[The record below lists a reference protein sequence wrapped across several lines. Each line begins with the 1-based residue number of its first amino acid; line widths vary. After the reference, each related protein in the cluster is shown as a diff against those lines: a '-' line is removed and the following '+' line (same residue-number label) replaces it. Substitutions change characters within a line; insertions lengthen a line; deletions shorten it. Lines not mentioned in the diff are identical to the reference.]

1 MPEYAAG
8 SPAGLPRLEPLKTV
22 RTRALDVAYYEA
34 GPASGQTVLLLHGFP
49 YDIHSYA
56 EVVPLLTGAGLR
68 VIVPYLRGFGPTRF
82 ADLGTPRSGQ
92 QAALGADV
100 IELMDALGIDRA
112 ILAGYDWG
120 GRGAC
125 VAAALWPE
133 RCAGLVS
140 VNEGG
145 YLIVDIAAAASPLRP
160 QLEAGLWFF
169 FYFATERG
177 RRGLGANR
185 RDLARLVWTQLSPKW
200 RFDDATFDRAAEAF
214 ANPDFVEV
222 VIHFFRHR
230 LGLAPGYAPY
240 EDLERQLAAQP
251 PITVPAI
258 TLDGQAGGPD
268 FPATDAT
275 AAAAHF
281 TGPRIHRQVP
291 DAGHNLPQESPQA
304 FAGAVLDL
312 AKPARTGIQ

>member
-1 MPEYAAG
+1 MAEYAGG
-8 SPAGLPRLEPLKTV
+8 SAAGLPRLEPLMTV

-34 GPASGQTVLLLHGFP
+34 GPADGQAVLLLHGFP

-56 EVVPLLTGAGLR
+56 EVVPMLAGAGLR

-82 ADLGTPRSGQ
+82 ADLATPRSGQ
-92 QAALGADV
+92 QAALGSDV
-100 IELMDALGIDRA
+100 IDLMDALGIDRA

-145 YLIVDIAAAASPLRP
+145 YLIMDIAAAASPIRP
-160 QLEAGLWFF
+160 ELEAGLWFF

-177 RRGLGANR
+177 RSGLAANR
-185 RDLARLVWTQLSPKW
+185 HDLARLLWAQLSPSW
-200 RFDDATFDRAAEAF
+200 QFGDATFDRTAQAY

-222 VIHFFRHR
+222 AIHFFRHR
-230 LGLAPGYAPY
+230 LGLARGYAAY
-240 EDLERQLAAQP
+240 EDLERQLAGQP

-268 FPATDAT
+268 FPATDGT
-275 AAAAHF
+275 ASAAHF
-281 TGPRIHRQVP
+281 AGPRIHRQVP
-291 DAGHNLPQESPQA
+291 DAGHNLPQENPRA
-304 FAGAVLDL
+304 FADAVLDL
-312 AKPARTGIQ
+312 ANSAADLR

>member
-1 MPEYAAG
+1 MPEQAAG
-8 SPAGLPRLEPLKTV
+8 SPADLPRLEPLKTV
-22 RTRALDVAYYEA
+22 RTKALDVGYYEA
-34 GPASGQTVLLLHGFP
+34 GPADGPTVLLLHGFP
-49 YDIHSYA
+49 YDIHSYS
-56 EVVPLLTGAGLR
+56 EVAPLLAGAGLR

-82 ADLGTPRSGQ
+82 ADLATPRSGQ
-92 QAALGADV
+92 QAALGSDV
-100 IELMDALGIDRA
+100 IDLMDALGIDRA

-120 GRGAC
+120 GRAAC

-133 RCAGLVS
+133 RCAGLAS

-145 YLIVDIAAAASPLRP
+145 YLIMDIAAAANPLRP
-160 QLEAGLWFF
+160 ELEAGLWFF

-177 RRGLGANR
+177 RRGLAANR

-200 RFDDATFDRAAEAF
+200 RFGDATFDRTAEAF

-230 LGLAPGYAPY
+230 LGLVPGYAAY
-240 EDLERQLAAQP
+240 EDLERRLASQP

-268 FPATDAT
+268 FPASDGT
-275 AAAAHF
+275 ASAARF

-291 DAGHNLPQESPQA
+291 DAGHNLPQENPQA
-304 FAGAVLDL
+304 LAGAVLDL
-312 AKPARTGIQ
+312 ARSAADLR

>member
-1 MPEYAAG
+1 MPEYTAG

-22 RTRALDVAYYEA
+22 RTAALDVAYYEA

-56 EVVPLLTGAGLR
+56 EVVPLLDGAGLR

-82 ADLGTPRSGQ
+82 ADLATPRSGQ
-92 QAALGADV
+92 QAALGSDV
-100 IELMDALGIDRA
+100 IDLMDALGIDRA

-145 YLIVDIAAAASPLRP
+145 YLIMDIAAAANPLRP
-160 QLEAGLWFF
+160 QLEVGLWFF

-177 RRGLGANR
+177 RRGLAANR
-185 RDLARLVWTQLSPKW
+185 RDLARLLWTQLSPKW
-200 RFDDATFDRAAEAF
+200 HFDDATFDRTAEAL

-230 LGLAPGYAPY
+230 LGLVPGYAPY
-240 EDLERQLAAQP
+240 EDLERQLADQP

-268 FPATDAT
+268 FPATDGT
-275 AAAAHF
+275 ASAAHF
-281 TGPRIHRQVP
+281 TGPRVHRQVP
-291 DAGHNLPQESPQA
+291 DAGHNLPQENPQA
-304 FAGAVLDL
+304 FADAVLDL
-312 AKPARTGIQ
+312 AKSAADLR

>member
-1 MPEYAAG
+1 MRITPEYAAG
-8 SPAGLPRLEPLKTV
+8 SSAGLPRLEPLKTV

-34 GPASGQTVLLLHGFP
+34 GPARGQPVLLLHGFP

-56 EVVPLLTGAGLR
+56 EVAPVLADAGLR

-82 ADLGTPRSGQ
+82 ADLATPRSGQ
-92 QAALGADV
+92 QAALGSDV
-100 IELMDALGIDRA
+100 IDLMDALGIDRA

-133 RCAGLVS
+133 RCVGLVS

-145 YLIVDIAAAASPLRP
+145 YLIVDIAAAANPLQP
-160 QLEAGLWFF
+160 ELEVGLWFF

-177 RRGLGANR
+177 RRGLAANR

-200 RFDDATFDRAAEAF
+200 HFSDATFVRTAEAF

-230 LGLAPGYAPY
+230 LGLVPGYAAY
-240 EDLERQLAAQP
+240 EDLERQLAGQP
-251 PITVPAI
+251 PITVPTI

-268 FPATDAT
+268 FPATDGT
-275 AAAAHF
+275 ASAAHF

-291 DAGHNLPQESPQA
+291 DAGHNLPQENPQA
-304 FAGAVLDL
+304 FADAVLDL
-312 AKPARTGIQ
+312 AKRN